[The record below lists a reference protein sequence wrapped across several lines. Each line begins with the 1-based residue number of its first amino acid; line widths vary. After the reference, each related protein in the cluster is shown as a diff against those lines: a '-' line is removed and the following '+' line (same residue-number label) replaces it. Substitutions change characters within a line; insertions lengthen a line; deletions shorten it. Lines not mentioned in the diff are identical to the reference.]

1 MAINGAPQYKYV
13 VHTHLSTN
21 NQSFLDIHYYLK
33 DRGIKKNAF
42 FLALLDKG
50 LEGVDPRDPRL
61 NQQMKAR
68 ILRECILNYW
78 YFIREVVRVPDQGG
92 AIGSGAKYKL
102 TRGNL
107 ALNFGFVR
115 NWNMFVEF
123 PRQNGKTVSALIR
136 YLWVF
141 NFGTSNSEFM
151 FINKKH
157 EDSKMNLARFK
168 ELRGSLPSY
177 LIMDSIPGDNGKY
190 TKPKDTVETLEH
202 PSNKNK
208 IRTLAS
214 ARNKI
219 LANSLGRG
227 KLNTAS
233 RRSNAA

>member
-1 MAINGAPQYKYV
+1 MAITAPQTRHKVYI
-13 VHTHLSTN
+13 HMETT
-21 NQSFLDIHYYLK
+21 NQSFLDMHYYLK
-33 DRGIKKNAF
+33 DRGANNNAF
-42 FLALLDKG
+42 FLALLDPG
-50 LEGVDPRDPRL
+50 LAGVDPRDPRL
-61 NQQMKAR
+61 NKLMKQR
-68 ILRECILNYW
+68 ILRECLYNYW
-78 YFIREVVRVPDQGG
+78 YFIREVVRIPDQGG

-123 PRQNGKTVSALIR
+123 PRQNFKTVSAIIR

-157 EDSKMNLARFK
+157 DDSKMNLARFK
-168 ELRGSLPSY
+168 ELRSALPNY
-177 LIMDSIPGDNGKY
+177 LIMETITGSDGKKL
-190 TKPKDTVETLEH
+190 KPKNTVESLEH
-202 PSNKNK
+202 PINRNK
-208 IRTLAS
+208 IRTLPA

-227 KLNTAS
+227 YINAPS
-233 RRSNAA
+233 HSNVA

>member
-1 MAINGAPQYKYV
+1 MAIQGAQSYKYTV
-13 VHTHLSTN
+13 YVQMETT

-33 DRGIKKNAF
+33 DKGVQNNAF

-50 LEGVDPRDPRL
+50 LAGIDPRDQRL
-61 NQQMKAR
+61 NKQMKAR
-68 ILRECILNYW
+68 VLRECILNYW
-78 YFIREVVRVPDQGG
+78 YFIREVVRIPDQGG

-107 ALNFGFVR
+107 ALNYGFVR

-123 PRQNGKTVSALIR
+123 PRQNFKTVSALVR

-157 EDSKMNLARFK
+157 DDSKMNLSRFK
-168 ELRGSLPSY
+168 ELRSSLPSY
-177 LIMDSIPGDNGKY
+177 LVMETTVGPDGKKL
-190 TKPKDTVETLEH
+190 KPKNTVETLEH
-202 PSNKNK
+202 PTNKNK
-208 IRTLAS
+208 IRTLPA

-219 LANSLGRG
+219 AANSLGRG
-227 KLNTAS
+227 KLTAS
-233 RRSNAA
+233 RYSNVA